1 MIEKTLYTIKDVAER
16 TGISQHTLRFYDK
29 EGLLPFVKKSQSGTR
44 LFSEE
49 DFESLYT
56 ITCLKKSGMSIKQI
70 QSFMALYARGPETL
84 KARQDMFEA
93 QREKVLAQMEEL
105 KEMLDVIDYKCWY
118 FKEAQRVGDPE
129 FYKKLPPEKQ
139 PAQLKEFYEKVRD
152 FRSGSAAVSH
162 PNSNE

>member
-1 MIEKTLYTIKDVAER
+1 MSEKTLYTIKDVAER

-118 FKEAQRVGDPE
+118 FKEAQRVGNPE

-152 FRSGSAAVSH
+152 FRSGNAGSSQQK
-162 PNSNE
+162 SNE